1 VTRPEPDPRP
11 PAGTGDAAKPVR
23 RLTSNILF
31 AVVSWV
37 VPTLA
42 AVIAV
47 PITVRGL
54 GDDGYGIVALVGAVS
69 GYLAITQ
76 AGFGSAIIRFVSM
89 FVTRGEGR
97 AIREC
102 LREVL
107 SWFSAAGVIGGTAM
121 WFLAPW
127 LVNSVLKVPSAL
139 TGQAIDA
146 FRIGGFTFAAGA
158 LVAPLSL
165 LPNAF
170 LRYDLVAGL
179 QSGVAVASLAGPALL
194 VTFGFG
200 LIPVMW
206 FGAALNVIAAVIYA
220 VVGARLVRT
229 VPKQGESF
237 SRHRRGFASFV
248 MTEATNQVWSMI
260 QSQTN
265 KTLVG
270 VAGGTSQV
278 AYFQVS
284 TTVAD
289 RSNGLLNNMARVL
302 LPTVA
307 QLTAGGDH
315 GGLAA
320 LYERSTRLL
329 FLLNASITGAVVVF
343 SAPLLGSWI
352 APRYA
357 AEGGTALSLL
367 MLAQLVGSMS
377 QVGGNVNLALG
388 KPKINLAFSVI
399 NSIVNLSTVYWLTA
413 AYGITGTALSVLLAA
428 FVMPTFVHYTNRNVI
443 HIASWPMFRD
453 CYLRTALLTTAV
465 AAAAWLLLRP
475 LASTLLV
482 TVGLIGVTTIVG
494 LLLGAAVGVADPTD
508 RASIVAML
516 RRVVPGGRSRDAG
529 PGGDGDER

>member
-1 VTRPEPDPRP
+1 
-11 PAGTGDAAKPVR
+11 
-23 RLTSNILF
+23 
-31 AVVSWV
+31 V
-37 VPTLA
+37 VPTLV
-42 AVIAV
+42 AVVAV

-76 AGFGSAIIRFVSM
+76 AGFGSAIVRFISQ

-102 LREVL
+102 LTEVL
-107 SWFSAAGVIGGTAM
+107 SWFSIAGIVGGVAM
-121 WFLAPW
+121 WALAPW
-127 LVNSVLKVPSAL
+127 LVNSVLKVPTAL
-139 TGQAIDA
+139 TAEAIDA
-146 FRIGGFTFAAGA
+146 FRIGGVTFAAGA

-170 LRYDLVAGL
+170 LRYDLVATL
-179 QSGVAVASLAGPALL
+179 QSGMAALSLGGPALL
-194 VTFGFG
+194 VSLGFG

-206 FGAALNVIAAVIYA
+206 FGAALNSVAALVYA

-229 VPKQGESF
+229 VPKQGAPF
-237 SRHRRGFASFV
+237 KQHRRGFASFV
-248 MTEATNQVWSMI
+248 ATEATNQVWCLI
-260 QSQTN
+260 QAQTN
-265 KTLVG
+265 KVLVG

-302 LPTVA
+302 LPTVS
-307 QLTAGGDH
+307 QLTAGGSH
-315 GGLAA
+315 ELIAE

-352 APRYA
+352 GPRYA
-357 AEGGTALSLL
+357 TQGGTALALL

-388 KPKINLAFSVI
+388 RPRINLAFSVI
-399 NSIVNLSTVYWLTA
+399 NSIVNLGTVYWLTV
-413 AYGITGTALSVLLAA
+413 AYGINGTAASVLLAA
-428 FVMPTFVHYTNRNVI
+428 FVMPGFVHYTNRKVLGV
-443 HIASWPMFRD
+443 ASWPMFVD
-453 CYLRTALLTTAV
+453 CYLRTTLLATIVAV
-465 AAAAWLLLRP
+465 AAWVLLRP
-475 LASTLLV
+475 LASNLLM
-482 TVGLIGVTTIVG
+482 TVGLIGFTTIVG
-494 LLLGAAVGVADPTD
+494 LALGAAAGVATPAD
-508 RASIVAML
+508 RASVIAIL
-516 RRVVPGGRSRDAG
+516 RRLLPGDRSRAEGGGGGADA
-529 PGGDGDER
+529 